1 MEAIIF
7 CGIQATGKS
16 SFYKERFF
24 NSHVRISLDQ
34 LNTRNKEQKFLETC
48 LAVHQSFVI
57 DNTNPTKEE
66 RAKYIQ
72 QAKTNG
78 YKIIGYYFR
87 SQIGEALVR
96 NGHRSGK
103 EKIPEVGI
111 RNTFSRL
118 EIPSYE
124 EGFDEL
130 HYVQL
135 ENQSFI
141 IKPWTYEV

>member
-24 NSHVRISLDQ
+24 QSHVRISLDQ
-34 LNTRNKEQKFLETC
+34 LNTRNKEQRFLETC
-48 LAVHQSFVI
+48 LATQQPFVI
-57 DNTNPTKEE
+57 DNTNPSKAE
-66 RAKYIQ
+66 RAKYIEA
-72 QAKTNG
+72 AKANRF
-78 YKIIGYYFR
+78 KVIGYYFR
-87 SQIGEALVR
+87 SQIAEALVR

-103 EKIPEVGI
+103 EKIPDVGI

-118 EIPSYE
+118 EIPTFE

-130 HYVQL
+130 HYVQI
-135 ENQSFI
+135 ENQLFTV
-141 IKPWTYEV
+141 KPWSYEV